1 MASTLSLIGS
11 LWEQSNVFKLH
22 EALSAVMPR
31 LKVLDCPTTAWDY
44 MQETGIW
51 KDNRIERDVDSE
63 WPQKI
68 WLDEE
73 SKL

>member
-1 MASTLSLIGS
+1 MASPMSLISS
-11 LWEQSNVFKLH
+11 LWEQFNVLTLR

-31 LKVLDCPTTAWDY
+31 LKVLDCPTTAWEY

-51 KDNRIERDVDSE
+51 KDNGIQRDVDSQ

-73 SKL
+73 TKL